1 MHLLSQL
8 PVLPHCRRAM
18 TYLSLQPLAA
28 RFSHQAQDMGA
39 RTHILARPGVRAR
52 GGASTRLL
60 PPISGT
66 WGVSAGQRVSVSVNS
81 EYLGAECMTQGAG
94 ETWRQKSSDQ
104 GQAGDF
110 CGSLTSH
117 RKSFPSQGSQPP
129 TRVFHLGWTYRDG
142 KQVQAQGLQQQV
154 NALKGKSFLL

>member
-1 MHLLSQL
+1 MHA
-8 PVLPHCRRAM
+8 H
-18 TYLSLQPLAA
+18 TYLHVLVYVPEE
-28 RFSHQAQDMGA
+28 G
-39 RTHILARPGVRAR
+39 
-52 GGASTRLL
+52 LL
-60 PPISGT
+60 PGYYHLYLGPG
-66 WGVSAGQRVSVSVNS
+66 GMSADQTVSVSVNS
-81 EYLGAECMTQGAG
+81 EYLGAECMTRGLTVWAG

-104 GQAGDF
+104 GQAADF

-117 RKSFPSQGSQPP
+117 RKSFPSRGSQPP